1 MKLNVTVNDENKVFE
16 IDIKDSLMDVLR
28 KNGYTSVKHGCE
40 TGECGACTVV
50 LNGSTVNTCIYPAVK
65 AEDAKIT
72 TCEGLEKNGKL
83 SILQEKFIQMGAI
96 QCGYCTPGMLLS
108 AYALLLKN
116 SNPSVDD
123 VKDAISGNF
132 CRCTGYKK
140 PVDAI
145 MAAASEM
152 GGVKK

>member
-1 MKLNVTVNDENKVFE
+1 MKLNVTVNDEKKIFE

-50 LNGSTVNTCIYPAVK
+50 LNGNTVNTCIYPAIK
-65 AEDAKIT
+65 AEDASII

-83 SILQEKFIQMGAI
+83 STLQEKFIQMGAI

-116 SNPSVDD
+116 PKPSLDD

-140 PVDAI
+140 PIDAI